1 MTRPAATTRPLYW
14 LAQERG
20 KDYTD
25 VLNVAWGIKCL
36 ITQGAIGPGKAHYDA
51 YYASLE
57 RIVDVD
63 GDDTTADRTTYQEI
77 CDRVS
82 ALIFLQATQQR
93 GDITQLSKGYQ
104 DRIAAE
110 TIRCTAAIQ

>member
-1 MTRPAATTRPLYW
+1 MTRPAVTTRPLYW

-36 ITQGAIGPGKAHYDA
+36 ITQGAIGPGKAHHDA

-57 RIVDVD
+57 RIIDAN
-63 GDDTTADRTTYQEI
+63 DDTPDGSTTYQEI
-77 CDRVS
+77 CNRVS
-82 ALIFLQATQQR
+82 ALIFLQSTLER
-93 GDITQLSKGYQ
+93 GDTAQLSQHYQ

-110 TIRCTAAIQ
+110 TTRCKAAIQ